1 MELDQV
7 EEKIEEEKTRC
18 DPVDPA
24 RPDQKLDCNPLIFFL
39 PEFLHGSVRQ
49 IH

>member
-18 DPVDPA
+18 DPA
-24 RPDQKLDCNPLIFFL
+24 RPDQKLDCNPLIFF
-39 PEFLHGSVRQ
+39 FT
-49 IH
+49 